1 MNLDPEH
8 VVKAAGSDSGPV
20 LESLPQS
27 APGATNRL
35 ATAARPRTI
44 DSLEPGGRELFT
56 RLFWLSSAILFL
68 LIIWKVG
75 PVMIEDY
82 QYSLTR
88 GKVRAE
94 YDNAVEQLASDPL
107 DGVSRAYQLVAQNI
121 RPSVVSIRTLKK
133 VRDIRNG
140 QGRSI
145 EPGQGSGVIMSEEG
159 YLLTNAHVV
168 RGASSIEV
176 TLFDRRVFAAMIV
189 GETDQF
195 NDLAVLKIEASNL
208 IPAQWG
214 DSDELQVG
222 SIVWAIGSPFGLEQ
236 TVTSGIVSAKNRYDK
251 NSPQL
256 ELLQTD
262 AAVNPG
268 NSGGP
273 LVDSQGRVVGINTSI
288 FGNEF
293 LGISFAVPS
302 VQAKFVYDQTI
313 KNGFVTRG
321 IIGARPAP
329 IFQTD
334 ASRFG
339 LPDTNGAL
347 LEVVEPNSPAKR
359 SGLRRHDVVRSWN
372 GYPIRDYNQ
381 LFRYVSMT
389 EPYSVADVGIIR
401 NGHPKSLKVQVGS
414 RRDYENASLEG
425 R

>member
-1 MNLDPEH
+1 MVWVLADQTAPPGPNLCRSAAAP
-8 VVKAAGSDSGPV
+8 VTKAEV
-20 LESLPQS
+20 MVS
-27 APGATNRL
+27 APRL
-35 ATAARPRTI
+35 DR
-44 DSLEPGGRELFT
+44 SLEPGGRELFT
-56 RLFWLSSAILFL
+56 RLFWLSSAILFF

-75 PVMIEDY
+75 PVLVEDY

-94 YDNAVEQLASDPL
+94 YDNAVDQLADDPL
-107 DGVSRAYQLVAQNI
+107 NRVSLAYQLVAQKI
-121 RPSVVSIRTLKK
+121 RPSVASIRTLKK
-133 VRDIRNG
+133 SRDFKTG
-140 QGRSI
+140 QNKLL
-145 EPGQGSGVIMSEEG
+145 EPGQGSGVVMSEKG

-176 TLFDRRVFAAMIV
+176 TLFDRRVFKATIV

-195 NDLAVLKIEASNL
+195 NDLAVLKIDADNL

-214 DSDELQVG
+214 NSDELEVG

-236 TVTSGIVSAKNRYDK
+236 TVTSGIVSAKNRYDR

-302 VQAKFVYDQTI
+302 VHARFVYEQTI
-313 KNGFVTRG
+313 KKGYVTRG
-321 IIGARPAP
+321 IIGARPVP
-329 IFQTD
+329 VFQTD
-334 ASRFG
+334 AFRFG

-347 LEVVEPNSPAKR
+347 LAVVEPDSPAKR
-359 SGLRRHDVVRSWN
+359 SGLQRHDVVRAWN
-372 GYPIRDYNQ
+372 GYPIQDYNQ

-389 EPYSVADVGIIR
+389 EPYSVADVDIIR
-401 NGHPKSLKVQVGS
+401 NGQPQSLKVQVGS
-414 RRDYENASLEG
+414 RRDYENASFES